1 MADRRSWRQG
11 VRSEGMGS
19 EGSTREET
27 EDVVRQQLGGERA
40 RGGAAAPA
48 YKSTGV
54 YDATAPCFSCEY
66 FLRTACSFAPPA
78 ALWSLLISRTHGIS
92 AASE

>member
-1 MADRRSWRQG
+1 M
-11 VRSEGMGS
+11 
-19 EGSTREET
+19 
-27 EDVVRQQLGGERA
+27 VRQQLGGERA